1 MAWLLAA
8 FIGLWI
14 GIARRSRAT
23 RITALS
29 LLGISVLKVLL
40 IDTAHLASPA
50 RVALFALAGVLL
62 IIGAFLY
69 MKFRERFEDHA

>member
-1 MAWLLAA
+1 MHEEP
-8 FIGLWI
+8 
-14 GIARRSRAT
+14 
-23 RITALS
+23 
-29 LLGISVLKVLL
+29 VLKVLL